1 MLSCCIHKVQCD
13 SIFLEKAYLGRITR
27 ISSLKTV
34 KLCVTSYVQAGVS
47 VQDDE
52 KMSGKGRRKSTLNKK
67 QKMAT
72 DIKLNKQQPLLQK
85 MWKYRQLYL
94 LLLPA
99 LIYVLIFNYGPM
111 YGVQIAFKNYKGALG
126 IWGSKWV
133 GLKHFKDFFSGYYF
147 WLLLKNTLILSLY
160 NLLVSFPIPIIVA
173 LILNETGPK
182 LKKTAQTILYAP
194 HFISTVVLCGMIVSL
209 FSKESGAV
217 NTMLE
222 MLGMERYYFMGEPG
236 AFRHLY
242 VWSGV
247 WQGMGWNAIIYI
259 AALSSVDPSLHEAAA
274 IDGATRMQRIIHIN
288 IPTIMPTIII
298 TLIMAVGRI
307 ASVGYEKVFLLQTS
321 LNIEVSE
328 VISTYVYQRGIVDA
342 SYSFSAA
349 VGLFNNII
357 NIVLLC
363 TANAISR
370 KVSETSLF

>member
-1 MLSCCIHKVQCD
+1 M
-13 SIFLEKAYLGRITR
+13 
-27 ISSLKTV
+27 
-34 KLCVTSYVQAGVS
+34 
-47 VQDDE
+47 
-52 KMSGKGRRKSTLNKK
+52 NKK
-67 QKMAT
+67 QVVKMEGP
-72 DIKLNKQQPLLQK
+72 KNKKQSLAVRV
-85 MWKYRQLYL
+85 WKYRQLYL
-94 LLLPA
+94 MLIPA
-99 LIYVLIFNYGPM
+99 LVYVLIFNYGPM

-133 GLKHFKDFFSGYYF
+133 GFKHFEDFFSGYYF
-147 WLLLKNTLILSLY
+147 WLLLKNTLVLSIY

-173 LILNETGPK
+173 LILNEVGPK

-194 HFISTVVLCGMIVSL
+194 YFISTVVLCGMIVSL
-209 FSKESGAV
+209 FSKQSGAV
-217 NTMLE
+217 NTLLE
-222 MLGMERYYFMGEPG
+222 MLGMERYYFMGEPE

-259 AALSSVDPSLHEAAA
+259 AALSSVDPSLHEAAS